1 MKKLSLILALMI
13 ITGPASSNGELT
25 GEVTQQSEHKP
36 QLHAVSSEKVRE
48 IMQNL
53 YTLVHKDEFTK
64 PEEDEMREEYMSDLV
79 AAVEELLISTE
90 MMATGLPEP
99 DLDENEIVTFRALAG
114 QLYSEAQNIQ
124 SLSEYYDY
132 RVIDSAYK
140 RLNQTCAACHDLFR
154 DR

>member
-1 MKKLSLILALMI
+1 MKKLHLFLFLII
-13 ITGPASSNGELT
+13 IAGTAYGDGELSGT
-25 GEVTQQSEHKP
+25 ETQLSKDKP
-36 QLHAVSSEKVRE
+36 QLHAVSSERVRK

-53 YTLVHKDEFTK
+53 YSLVHKEEFTK
-64 PEEDEMREEYMSDLV
+64 PEEDEMRDQYMSDLV
-79 AAVEELLISTE
+79 SAVEELLISTE

-99 DLDENEIVTFRALAG
+99 ELDENEIVTFRALAG
-114 QLYSEAQNIQ
+114 QLHSEALNIQ

-140 RLNQTCAACHDLFR
+140 RLNQTCEACHSLFR